1 MKKNVIP
8 IYLDERQDRILR
20 RLAENE
26 GISISSIVRKSVD
39 LMIQRLPVDKD
50 PALRIV
56 GLGSSRR
63 KDLGVRHDEAIIQE
77 LEKEFR
83 ED

>member
-8 IYLDERQDRILR
+8 IYLEDRQERILR
-20 RLAENE
+20 KLSESE
-26 GISISSIVRKSVD
+26 GTSISSVVRKAVD
-39 LMIQRLPVDKD
+39 LMIQHLPVDKD

-56 GLGSSRR
+56 GLGSSRK

>member
-1 MKKNVIP
+1 MKKTVIP
-8 IYLDERQDRILR
+8 IYLEERQERILR
-20 RLAENE
+20 KLAESE
-26 GISISSIVRKSVD
+26 GSSISSIVRKSVD

-63 KDLGVRHDEAIIQE
+63 KDLGVRHDEVIVQE